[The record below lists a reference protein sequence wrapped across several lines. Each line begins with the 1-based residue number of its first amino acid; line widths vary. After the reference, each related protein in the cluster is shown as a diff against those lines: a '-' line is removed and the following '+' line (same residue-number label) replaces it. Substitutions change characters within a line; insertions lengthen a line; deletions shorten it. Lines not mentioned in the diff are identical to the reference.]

1 MKRDMNG
8 ISRILGK
15 KRAQRLLV
23 DTVTGTILGY
33 TDIYGKTGD
42 ARPQVLD
49 AIAHRGIVVLTI
61 DEYLRMTRDDT
72 PSRESKY
79 LSSRIATGQEL
90 YEEAE
95 RNGLFD
101 KIFGIAN
108 IQKQVKSKNI
118 QL

>member
-1 MKRDMNG
+1 MKRDTNG
-8 ISRILGK
+8 TSRILGK
-15 KRAQRLLV
+15 KLAQRLLV

-49 AIAHRGIVVLTI
+49 VIAHRGIVVLTI

-72 PSRESKY
+72 PAKKAEY
-79 LSSRIATGQEL
+79 GQPVIATGQEL
-90 YEEAE
+90 YDEAE

-108 IQKQVKSKNI
+108 IKNKVK
-118 QL
+118 